1 MPNVIFPGS
10 MSLFTHRQK
19 DLVRR
24 LIAIVHSACDTGDL
38 DTALELLRVVDL
50 LVRSKSSMEA
60 GKHQLA
66 NHVIM
71 THERV
76 WLLRHSDI

>member
-1 MPNVIFPGS
+1 MPKVIFSGS

-38 DTALELLRVVDL
+38 DTALELLRVVDSL
-50 LVRSKSSMEA
+50 IRSKSPTEA
-60 GKHQLA
+60 GKRQLA

-76 WLLRHSDI
+76 WLLRHSAH